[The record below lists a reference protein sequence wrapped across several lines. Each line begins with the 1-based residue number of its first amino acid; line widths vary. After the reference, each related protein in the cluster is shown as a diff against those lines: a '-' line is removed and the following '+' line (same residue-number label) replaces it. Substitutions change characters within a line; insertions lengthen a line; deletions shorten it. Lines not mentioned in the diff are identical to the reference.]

1 MRTRLCD
8 AAVWA
13 QPMGENNMS
22 SVLKATRIVHLEQRC
37 HDSECRE
44 RRHHDML
51 CARCVS
57 EKIFAFSHK
66 RWPVSYALMY
76 PTPMPSASVRAYKPY
91 TPGMGARFD
100 RNFGSGMEL
109 VHCNKRCTVEMYC
122 S

>member
-1 MRTRLCD
+1 MRPRPCD

-13 QPMGENNMS
+13 QPMGENNMF

-57 EKIFAFSHK
+57 EKVFAFAQTLAI
-66 RWPVSYALMY
+66 SYALMY
-76 PTPMPSASVRAYKPY
+76 PTPMPSASVRVHQPY
-91 TPGMGARFD
+91 TPGTGARFG
-100 RNFGSGMEL
+100 RNFSKAVGS
-109 VHCNKRCTVEMYC
+109 
-122 S
+122 